1 MRLKSN
7 IKTIKSSLEKINKL
21 NGVSYKNKYLEDG
34 QRYIGFIAQD
44 VEKTVPE
51 VIYQVE
57 PPEQDKFKTIK
68 YNGLI
73 SLLIEGVK
81 ELTKRVET
89 CENKLNNKQ

>member
-1 MRLKSN
+1 M
-7 IKTIKSSLEKINKL
+7 ITFDIF
-21 NGVSYKNKYLEDG
+21 KNW
-34 QRYIGFIAQD
+34 GF
-44 VEKTVPE
+44 
-51 VIYQVE
+51 
-57 PPEQDKFKTIK
+57 PEQDKFKTIK